1 MNYIKTII
9 SLSLLTTFC
18 ATAQDIKIEDV
29 QNNIITMQPYNARSL
44 SFGIKNILE
53 ELVQDEGYYLNDKSA
68 NKLEVEL
75 VYFGGK
81 RTSANIGV
89 YSKKTNSI
97 EIIAKCK
104 CNGKVITAKGTA
116 KDVSTAVI
124 ILNEQGKFS
133 QTSLSSAIKKMCEQI
148 IKKCKYGKN

>member
-1 MNYIKTII
+1 MNYIKKII

-53 ELVQDEGYYLNDKSA
+53 ELVQDEGYYLNDKST

-81 RTSANIGV
+81 KIGRV
-89 YSKKTNSI
+89 H
-97 EIIAKCK
+97 
-104 CNGKVITAKGTA
+104 V
-116 KDVSTAVI
+116 
-124 ILNEQGKFS
+124 
-133 QTSLSSAIKKMCEQI
+133 
-148 IKKCKYGKN
+148 